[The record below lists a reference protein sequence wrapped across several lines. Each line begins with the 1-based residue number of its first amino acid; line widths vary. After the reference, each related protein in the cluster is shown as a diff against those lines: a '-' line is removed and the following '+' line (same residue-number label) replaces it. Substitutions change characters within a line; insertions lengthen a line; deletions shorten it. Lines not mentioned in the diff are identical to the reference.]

1 MLTIR
6 AEIKRNEQK
15 ADKTFN
21 VKLRFT
27 LDRSVKRI
35 STSLFVLPK
44 DLTKELKIKQSS
56 PIKREV
62 DSLIRNYQEK
72 CAALQIELNHYTLDD
87 VMDYLN
93 GEHEKQQ
100 IIDFIKFSREWIA
113 SSSIKGAPNY
123 KTAIN
128 ALIRF
133 IGKEE
138 LDIKLITQD
147 FRL

>member
-44 DLTKELKIKQSS
+44 DLSKVLKSQGYSVWSTDLVDRGYGSGNTDFLKSITKKLCNTS
-56 PIKREV
+56 
-62 DSLIRNYQEK
+62 
-72 CAALQIELNHYTLDD
+72 T
-87 VMDYLN
+87 
-93 GEHEKQQ
+93 
-100 IIDFIKFSREWIA
+100 FINQYAF
-113 SSSIKGAPNY
+113 
-123 KTAIN
+123 
-128 ALIRF
+128 
-133 IGKEE
+133 
-138 LDIKLITQD
+138 Q
-147 FRL
+147 

>member
-6 AEIKRNEQK
+6 AEIKKNEQK

-21 VKLRFT
+21 VKLRLT

-56 PIKREV
+56 PNKREV

-100 IIDFIKFSREWIA
+100 IVDFIKFSREWIA
-113 SSSIKGAPNY
+113 SHTTSCYGAFSTLLNLIIR
-123 KTAIN
+123 KF
-128 ALIRF
+128 ALF
-133 IGKEE
+133 
-138 LDIKLITQD
+138 
-147 FRL
+147 

>member
-15 ADKTFN
+15 VDKTFN

-56 PIKREV
+56 SIKREV
-62 DSLIRNYQEK
+62 DNLIRNYQEK

-100 IIDFIKFSREWIA
+100 IIDFIKWIA

-128 ALIRF
+128 ALVRF